1 MSLDEDYDVIY
12 KIIIIGDS
20 GVGKSNILSR
30 YLRDEFKQDS
40 KSTVGVEFGAKKLTI
55 NNTTIKA
62 QIWDTAGQ
70 ERYRSI
76 TSTYYKGSKGCFIVY
91 DITQTS
97 TFESVDR
104 WYNEMKKT
112 ADHNISIV
120 LVGNKCDLDA
130 QRQVTKEAGEE
141 KAKTLNVPFFET
153 SALANIQI
161 EKVFNTMIEDIH
173 EKYSK
178 LAKNDMDGDDFDF
191 VKSGGVDLIK
201 NNNADKQEI
210 EKNTCCN

>member
-70 ERYRSI
+70 ERFRSI
-76 TSTYYKGSKGCFIVY
+76 PKKYYEKADGMLLLFATT
-91 DITQTS
+91 DEA
-97 TFESVDR
+97 TF
-104 WYNEMKKT
+104 
-112 ADHNISIV
+112 ANISKWTKDMHETTNENIIIY
-120 LVGNKCDLDA
+120 LIANKCDLIDDRKVIVDDA
-130 QRQVTKEAGEE
+130 KGV
-141 KAKTLNVPFFET
+141 AKVNR
-153 SALANIQI
+153 
-161 EKVFNTMIEDIH
+161 M
-173 EKYSK
+173 KYY
-178 LAKNDMDGDDFDF
+178 
-191 VKSGGVDLIK
+191 
-201 NNNADKQEI
+201 
-210 EKNTCCN
+210 

>member
-20 GVGKSNILSR
+20 GVGKSNILSM
-30 YLRDEFKQDS
+30 YLRNEFKQDS

-91 DITQTS
+91 DITQNS

-112 ADHNISIV
+112 ADPNISII
-120 LVGNKCDLDA
+120 LVGNKCDLDS
-130 QRQVTKEAGEE
+130 QRQVSKEAGEE
-141 KAKTLNVPFFET
+141 KAKTLNMPFFET

-161 EKVFNTMIEDIH
+161 EKVFNSMIEDIH

-178 LAKNDMDGDDFDF
+178 LQKNDGDGDDFDF
-191 VKSGGVDLIK
+191 VKNNGVDLIK
-201 NNNADKQEI
+201 NNNQQV
-210 EKNTCCN
+210 EKEKKTCCD

>member
-112 ADHNISIV
+112 ADPNISIV

-141 KAKTLNVPFFET
+141 KAKEKKIIKLYSLS
-153 SALANIQI
+153 SARIDNPINTI
-161 EKVFNTMIEDIH
+161 EGVKEYIRKLEDEMTKKVNEGYTVE
-173 EKYSK
+173 
-178 LAKNDMDGDDFDF
+178 
-191 VKSGGVDLIK
+191 
-201 NNNADKQEI
+201 
-210 EKNTCCN
+210 

>member
-20 GVGKSNILSR
+20 GVGKSNILSM
-30 YLRDEFKQDS
+30 YLRNEFKQDS

-91 DITQTS
+91 DITQNS

-112 ADHNISIV
+112 ADPNISII
-120 LVGNKCDLDA
+120 LVGNKCDLDS
-130 QRQVTKEAGEE
+130 QRQVSKEAGEE
-141 KAKTLNVPFFET
+141 KAKTLNMPFFET

-161 EKVFNTMIEDIH
+161 EKVFNSMIEDIH

-178 LAKNDMDGDDFDF
+178 LQKNDGDGDDFDF
-191 VKSGGVDLIK
+191 VKNNGVDLIK
-201 NNNADKQEI
+201 NNNQQVEI
-210 EKNTCCN
+210 EKKTCCD